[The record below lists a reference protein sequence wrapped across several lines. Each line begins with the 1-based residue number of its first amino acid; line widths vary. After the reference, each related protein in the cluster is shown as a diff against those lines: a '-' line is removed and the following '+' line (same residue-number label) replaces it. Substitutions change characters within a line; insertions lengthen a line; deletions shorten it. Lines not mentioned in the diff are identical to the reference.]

1 MKIIKLPALQYCT
14 ISYSSLAIADKA
26 IADKAMDGNI
36 SLTRTDG
43 VHADIGSLGSHLL
56 AQMTLGAGQAGQ
68 DSGSPTHT
76 STNMISMRRTD
87 AAHDDVGAGSK
98 KKDAAF
104 RDAPTDS
111 VRIVHISD
119 THNKLTASPSKS
131 PDHRSQKGSEKGPS
145 NGFLLPEA
153 SVMVHSGNFTV
164 TGTEEEFGMFEEWLA
179 SITSLYPVR
188 IVVLGSK
195 DVKVFGMQWAKYKS
209 MLPSATHV
217 LCHEGVTV
225 QGLRFFGCGWHPGI
239 KSNGTIRP
247 GQPMSTSL
255 RYEEIPVTNVDI
267 LVTHGPSLGCLDK
280 APGVRENW
288 GSKELSEAIDRLEPS
303 VHLHGHIKEARG
315 FVKAFGKRPFVLNS
329 CCTDSDKA
337 DCVLYAAPHVLVAT
351 RVTGEGG
358 GGGGGGGRFS
368 FNLAPLLV

>member
-1 MKIIKLPALQYCT
+1 MESLYISSFLYIISPPRQICEIYREM
-14 ISYSSLAIADKA
+14 S
-26 IADKAMDGNI
+26 DGNI
-36 SLTRTDG
+36 SLSRTDG
-43 VHADIGSLGSHLL
+43 AHADIGSLGSHLL
-56 AQMTLGAGQAGQ
+56 AQMTLGANKESASPG
-68 DSGSPTHT
+68 SGSPTTPT
-76 STNMISMRRTD
+76 SGMISMRRTD
-87 AAHDDVGAGSK
+87 AAHDDVGASK
-98 KKDAAF
+98 KKAGD
-104 RDAPTDS
+104 RDAVTES
-111 VRIVHISD
+111 VRICHLSD
-119 THNKLTASPSKS
+119 THNKLAAKRGGS
-131 PDHRSQKGSEKGPS
+131 SQKGSEKPS
-145 NGFLLPEA
+145 VQAFLLPEA

-164 TGTEEEFGMFEEWLA
+164 TGTAEEFAVFEEWLA
-179 SITSLYPVR
+179 SIASIYPVR

-225 QGLRFFGCGWHPGI
+225 QGIRFFGCGWHPGI

-255 RYEEIPVTNVDI
+255 RYEEIPATNVDI

-288 GSKELSEAIDRLEPS
+288 GSKELSEAIERLEPS

-337 DCVLYAAPHVLVAT
+337 DAVLYAAPHVLVAT
-351 RVTGEGG
+351 RVTTGEGG
-358 GGGGGGGRFS
+358 GGGGGGGGKFS
-368 FNLAPLLV
+368 FNLAPLLI